1 MAGAEFPLVH
11 RRCEHARQWSS
22 LRLDGELSELEGALL
37 DRHLDACPACASF
50 DERLRSAAM
59 VLRLTQPEP
68 PRVPI
73 TVRES
78 ERKVVFPVGRRVV
91 VAAIAAAL
99 ALGSIVGSALQRPPA
114 DRSTPSPQVSLLTRD
129 ISQLREL
136 PRGERFYPTAP
147 AREPGGPP
155 EGLI

>member
-1 MAGAEFPLVH
+1 MAGAEFPLEH
-11 RRCEHARQWSS
+11 RRCERARQWSS

-37 DRHLDACPACASF
+37 DRHLDGCPACASF
-50 DERLRSAAM
+50 DERLRSTAI

-73 TVRES
+73 TLPAERE
-78 ERKVVFPVGRRVV
+78 VAFPVRRRIV

-99 ALGSIVGSALQRPPA
+99 ALGSIVGSTLQRPPA
-114 DRSTPSPQVSLLTRD
+114 DRSTPGPQVSLLTRD
-129 ISQLREL
+129 MSQLREI
-136 PRGERFYPTAP
+136 PRGKHFYPTAP
-147 AREPGGPP
+147 ARKPGGPP